1 MKLSSLIHPVAPYLA
16 LLGDIGIPT
25 DRDLYRRFLLAMAEQ
40 FEKVGKITDASLLSV
55 YGINGEMP
63 KYRIAIRIIFH
74 ISLRLFR
81 FPFHPHAARF
91 VLTRRCSCWRATTST
106 TIAG

>member
-40 FEKVGKITDASLLSV
+40 FEKVR
-55 YGINGEMP
+55 E
-63 KYRIAIRIIFH
+63 
-74 ISLRLFR
+74 
-81 FPFHPHAARF
+81 
-91 VLTRRCSCWRATTST
+91 
-106 TIAG
+106 